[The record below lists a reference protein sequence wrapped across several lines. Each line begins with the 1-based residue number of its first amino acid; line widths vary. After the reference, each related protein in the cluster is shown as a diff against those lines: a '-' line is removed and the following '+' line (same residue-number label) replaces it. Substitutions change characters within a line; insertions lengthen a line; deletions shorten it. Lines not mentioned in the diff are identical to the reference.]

1 MELLFFFKSM
11 SRKIYGCDFSF
22 IGEIGEIFIGICLKF
37 CLNNCDRVFWEM
49 RESRM
54 DFKEIFF
61 HQYFAFRI
69 FFL

>member
-1 MELLFFFKSM
+1 M

-54 DFKEIFF
+54 DFKEIFS
-61 HQYFAFRI
+61 QI
-69 FFL
+69 FCF